1 MGSNQ
6 FLVNFQKPGLISLR
20 IIEGPGAEDII

>member
-6 FLVNFQKPGLISLR
+6 FQANMSKPDQVSLR
-20 IIEGPGAEDII
+20 IIEGPNI